1 MPATYAT
8 PGATHTTRRRSRRR
22 QQSLW
27 SKLLRGMLVSIAVT
41 LVSVLLFALLMQW
54 LRPTDG
60 VIRVVNQL
68 IKLGA
73 IFVGIWVMLGRG
85 GERGLPYGAL
95 LGLCYMALG
104 VGLYA
109 LLSGQQ
115 LPFTA
120 YLSDIA
126 MGVAGGGICGALVQN
141 MRR

>member
-8 PGATHTTRRRSRRR
+8 PGATRTARRRSRRR
-22 QQSLW
+22 SSTPKQ
-27 SKLLRGMLVSIAVT
+27 LLGGLLVSILVT
-41 LVSVLLFALLMQW
+41 LACVLLFALLMQW
-54 LRPTDG
+54 LRPDDT
-60 VIRVVNQL
+60 VIRVVNQI

-73 IFVGIWVMLGRG
+73 IFVGVWTLVRRG
-85 GERGLPYGAL
+85 IDNGLLWGAV
-95 LGLCYMALG
+95 LGLCYMAIG

-126 MGVAGGGICGALVQN
+126 MGVAGGGIAGALLK
-141 MRR
+141 RS

>member
-8 PGATHTTRRRSRRR
+8 PGATRTTRRRSRRR

-27 SKLLRGMLVSIAVT
+27 GRLLRGLLASIGVT
-41 LVSVLLFALLMQW
+41 LVCVLLFALLMQW
-54 LRPTDG
+54 LKPSDNA
-60 VIRVVNQL
+60 IRVVNQL

-73 IFVGIWVMLGRG
+73 IFAGVWLMVGRG
-85 GERGLPYGAL
+85 GERGLAYGAL
-95 LGLCYMALG
+95 LDLCYMGLG

-126 MGVAGGGICGALVQN
+126 MGIAGGGICGALVQN
-141 MRR
+141 VRR

>member
-1 MPATYAT
+1 MPATYVT
-8 PGATHTTRRRSRRR
+8 PGATRTTRRRSRRR

-27 SKLLRGMLVSIAVT
+27 GRLLRGLLASIGVT
-41 LVSVLLFALLMQW
+41 LVCVLLFALLMQW
-54 LRPTDG
+54 LKPSDNA
-60 VIRVVNQL
+60 IRVVNQL

-73 IFVGIWVMLGRG
+73 IFAGVWLMVGRG
-85 GERGLPYGAL
+85 GERGLALGAL
-95 LGLCYMALG
+95 LGLCYMGLG

-126 MGVAGGGICGALVQN
+126 MGIAGGGICGALVQN
-141 MRR
+141 VRR

>member
-8 PGATHTTRRRSRRR
+8 PGATKPIRRRSRRR
-22 QQSLW
+22 QASPW
-27 SKLLRGMLVSIAVT
+27 TRLLRGLLMSVGVT
-41 LVSVLLFALLMQW
+41 LAAVLLFALLMQW
-54 LRPTDG
+54 LRPDDT

-68 IKLGA
+68 IKLA
-73 IFVGIWVMLGRG
+73 SIFAGVWMMLRRG
-85 GERGLPYGAL
+85 GERGLLWGAL
-95 LGLCYMALG
+95 LGLFYMAIG

-126 MGVAGGGICGALVQN
+126 MGIAGGGISGALLGAKS
-141 MRR
+141 